1 MDFGF
6 IIGLI
11 AAIGLTMYG
20 VASDPTQG
28 FSALWNF
35 WDIGS
40 VYITIGGTVTTILMS
55 VPFKYI
61 AKIPAHIRILVKN
74 ENTNMQAYIDVLV
87 DLAQEARVKG
97 LLALEEKINQIDIDD
112 RFLKFCVMLIIDALE
127 ATKVRE
133 QIENEINCIEIR
145 HANAWKV
152 YERGEQMGPA
162 FGMLGTLIG
171 LINMLKNLNPD
182 DSSALGAGMAL
193 ALVTTFYGS
202 FIANVIF
209 GPFGNR
215 LKAKHEE
222 EMTLKNMIMEGVL
235 SIQAGE
241 NPKYIRDKLNSYL
254 INNQRTS
261 GYSSESSE
269 DEGRGK
275 SRSK

>member
-11 AAIGLTMYG
+11 AALGLVLYG
-20 VASDPTQG
+20 IASDPTQG
-28 FSALWNF
+28 FSALLNF
-35 WDIGS
+35 WDAGS
-40 VYITIGGTVTTILMS
+40 VFITIGGTLMSILMS

-74 ENTNMQAYIDVLV
+74 EKADMQAYIDVLV
-87 DLAQEARVKG
+87 ELAQEARVKG

-133 QIENEINCIEIR
+133 QIENEINCIEVR

-171 LINMLKNLNPD
+171 LINMLKFLNPD
-182 DSSALGAGMAL
+182 DSSTLGAGMAL

-202 FIANVIF
+202 FLANVIF

-222 EMTLKNMIMEGVL
+222 EMNLKNMIMEGVL

-254 INNQRTS
+254 INSQRVS

-269 DEGRGK
+269 DEGRGRRK
-275 SRSK
+275 

>member
-1 MDFGF
+1 MDIWFL
-6 IIGLI
+6 IGLI
-11 AAIGLTMYG
+11 AAVGLTLFG
-20 VASDPTQG
+20 IASDPSQG
-28 FSALWNF
+28 FTAVWNF

-40 VYITIGGTVTTILMS
+40 VYITIGGTVATVFMS

-61 AKIPAHIRILVKN
+61 AKIPAHMGILMKKEKV
-74 ENTNMQAYIDVLV
+74 NMQGYIDVLV
-87 DLAQEARVKG
+87 ELAQEARVKG
-97 LLALEEKINQIDIDD
+97 LLALEEKVNQIEIDD
-112 RFLKFCVMLIIDALE
+112 KFLKFCVMLIIDALE

-133 QIENEINCIEIR
+133 QIENEISCIEVR

-182 DSSALGAGMAL
+182 DSSALGQGMST

-209 GPFGNR
+209 GPMGNR

-241 NPKYIRDKLNSYL
+241 NPKYIRDKLNAYL
-254 INNQRTS
+254 TNKERDK
-261 GYSSESSE
+261 SSPDGGS
-269 DEGRGK
+269 DDDDGK
-275 SRSK
+275 KSKKK

>member
-11 AAIGLTMYG
+11 AAIVLVFYG
-20 VASDPTQG
+20 ISSDPAQG
-28 FSALWNF
+28 FSALLNF
-35 WDIGS
+35 WDAGS
-40 VYITIGGTVTTILMS
+40 VFITIGGTLMSILMS

-74 ENTNMQAYIDVLV
+74 EKADMQAYIDVLV
-87 DLAQEARVKG
+87 ELAQEARVKG

-133 QIENEINCIEIR
+133 QIENEINCIEVR

-171 LINMLKNLNPD
+171 LINMLKFLNPD
-182 DSSALGAGMAL
+182 DSSTLGAGMAL

-202 FIANVIF
+202 FLANVIF

-222 EMTLKNMIMEGVL
+222 EMNLKNMIMEGVL

-254 INNQRTS
+254 VNSQRVS
-261 GYSSESSE
+261 GYASESSE
-269 DEGRGK
+269 DEGGRGRRK
-275 SRSK
+275 

>member
-11 AAIGLTMYG
+11 AAIVLVFYG
-20 VASDPTQG
+20 ISSDPAQG
-28 FSALWNF
+28 FSALLNF
-35 WDIGS
+35 WDVGS
-40 VYITIGGTVTTILMS
+40 VFITVGGTLMSILMS

-74 ENTNMQAYIDVLV
+74 EKADMQAYIDVLV
-87 DLAQEARVKG
+87 ELAQEARVKG

-133 QIENEINCIEIR
+133 QIENEINCIEVR

-171 LINMLKNLNPD
+171 LINMLKFLNPD
-182 DSSALGAGMAL
+182 DSSTLGAGMAL

-202 FIANVIF
+202 FLANVIF

-222 EMTLKNMIMEGVL
+222 EMNLKNMIMEGVL

-254 INNQRTS
+254 INSQRVS

-269 DEGRGK
+269 DEGRGRRK
-275 SRSK
+275 

>member
-1 MDFGF
+1 MDIWFL
-6 IIGLI
+6 IGLI
-11 AAIGLTMYG
+11 AAVGLTLFG
-20 VASDPTQG
+20 IASDPSQG
-28 FSALWNF
+28 FTAVWNF

-40 VYITIGGTVTTILMS
+40 VYITIGGTVATVFMS

-61 AKIPAHIRILVKN
+61 AKIPAHMGILMKKEKV
-74 ENTNMQAYIDVLV
+74 NMQGYIDVLV
-87 DLAQEARVKG
+87 ELAQEARVKG
-97 LLALEEKINQIDIDD
+97 LLALEEKVNQIEIDD
-112 RFLKFCVMLIIDALE
+112 KFLKFCVMLIIDALE

-133 QIENEINCIEIR
+133 QIENVISCIEVR

-182 DSSALGAGMAL
+182 DSSALGQGMST

-209 GPFGNR
+209 GPMGNR

-241 NPKYIRDKLNSYL
+241 NPKYIRDKLNAYL
-254 INNQRTS
+254 TNKERDK
-261 GYSSESSE
+261 SSPDGGS
-269 DEGRGK
+269 DDDDGK
-275 SRSK
+275 KSKKK

>member
-1 MDFGF
+1 MDIWFLIGF
-6 IIGLI
+6 I
-11 AAIGLTMYG
+11 AAIGLTLFG
-20 VASDPTQG
+20 ISNDPSQG
-28 FSALWNF
+28 FNAVLNF

-40 VYITIGGTVTTILMS
+40 IYITIGGTVATVLMS

-61 AKIPAHIRILVKN
+61 AKIPAHMGILMKKEKV
-74 ENTNMQAYIDVLV
+74 NMQGYIDVLV
-87 DLAQEARVKG
+87 ELAQEARVKG
-97 LLALEEKINQIDIDD
+97 LLALEEKVNQIEIDD
-112 RFLKFCVMLIIDALE
+112 KFLKFCVMLIIDALE

-133 QIENEINCIEIR
+133 QIENEISCIEVR

-182 DSSALGAGMAL
+182 DSSSLGQGMSTALI
-193 ALVTTFYGS
+193 TTFYGS

-209 GPFGNR
+209 GPMGNR

-241 NPKYIRDKLNSYL
+241 NPKYIRDKLNAYL
-254 INNQRTS
+254 TNKERDKSSPDS
-261 GYSSESSE
+261 GS
-269 DEGRGK
+269 DDDGGK
-275 SRSK
+275 NSKRK

>member
-11 AAIGLTMYG
+11 AAIVLVFYG
-20 VASDPTQG
+20 ISSDPAQG
-28 FSALWNF
+28 FSALLNF
-35 WDIGS
+35 WDVGS
-40 VYITIGGTVTTILMS
+40 VFITIGGTLMSILMS

-74 ENTNMQAYIDVLV
+74 EKADMQAYIDVLV
-87 DLAQEARVKG
+87 ELAQEARVKG

-133 QIENEINCIEIR
+133 QIENEINCIEVR

-171 LINMLKNLNPD
+171 LINMLKFLNPD
-182 DSSALGAGMAL
+182 DSSTLGAGMAL

-202 FIANVIF
+202 FLANVIF

-222 EMTLKNMIMEGVL
+222 EMNLKNMIMEGVL

-254 INNQRTS
+254 INSQRVS

-269 DEGRGK
+269 DEGRGRRK
-275 SRSK
+275 